1 MKFLI
6 VFPFSVI
13 VQRQAE
19 MVASLSPARLENE
32 DRGQAALPCGN
43 VAATRSLFDQAP
55 YTPRQTPAAGARQ
68 PSAAVQPLVHPQQQ
82 QQHPA
87 IVAGK
92 YVFKIG
98 VFDTFISNRKKDQ
111 FPPCSL

>member
-55 YTPRQTPAAGARQ
+55 PAVQPPSRQTPAVGARQ

-92 YVFKIG
+92 YV
-98 VFDTFISNRKKDQ
+98 
-111 FPPCSL
+111 